1 MSPGGL
7 EPRLTVEDIELH
19 LEDDNTYVN
28 RVLASSPICQ
38 RTTLAV
44 TLGQASPTTF
54 TAVTSPVTATATVIS
69 DVDRV
74 SSTSVPA
81 LTQRNTSYMEAI
93 NSEKDEE
100 EEVGYVSTPSEDVF
114 VEDSDTETT
123 DTDSDAEIVISY
135 SHSPTRVPHSP
146 LVRQKPLEKLHGT
159 QIRHKYDNSMQEG
172 AEGDVNAVEALLDER
187 ASSSLEAES
196 QPSRI
201 ASNVVETGTTTA
213 EMGEQVGSLGS
224 PDTRVSLP
232 DRVTDGVEAS
242 NDPATLSRL
251 ASVELKQKHVE
262 GSTIEAE
269 SGRSSEESNE
279 VVSLEGPSP
288 LRRQGSVK
296 KLIANFEVQ
305 VQASAETSTSRQRK
319 ASNAGIQKSAES
331 LSDVSSSAQQKQ
343 LGSAPLQSENLKS
356 DNKWSEPL
364 AEIGQSEGPKI
375 RQALQPVRQFVS
387 VKVSAAQGRKQQK
400 RKSSERSGVDVS
412 ECTTDIQV
420 SQDEGSAGADAVL
433 SSPKKVK
440 LSLAEVGHSSPP
452 NSLQLEESLNLVSST
467 CGRAG
472 VLCVCSVT
480 VHCTPHNFSA
490 CNATECRL
498 VLRFFVLGG
507 STTLTDCILCY
518 TFHCRVTVKE
528 LLNSVP
534 GQPSP
539 VS

>member
-1 MSPGGL
+1 MATVSPGGL
-7 EPRLTVEDIELH
+7 EPRLTIEDIELH
-19 LEDDNTYVN
+19 LEDNNTYAN

-38 RTTLAV
+38 RSTLAV

-74 SSTSVPA
+74 SASTSVPA
-81 LTQRNTSYMEAI
+81 LTQRNTSYMEAV

-100 EEVGYVSTPSEDVF
+100 EEGGYVSPPSEDVF

-123 DTDSDAEIVISY
+123 DTDSDTEIVISY

-159 QIRHKYDNSMQEG
+159 HVRHKYDSSKSSMQEG
-172 AEGDVNAVEALLDER
+172 AEGGVNAVEALLDER
-187 ASSSLEAES
+187 ASSSLKAES
-196 QPSRI
+196 QPSRT
-201 ASNVVETGTTTA
+201 ASNVVQTGTTTA

-232 DRVTDGVEAS
+232 DHVTDDVEAS

-251 ASVELKQKHVE
+251 APVELEQKHVE

-420 SQDEGSAGADAVL
+420 SQDEGSAGANAVL

-452 NSLQLEESLNLVSST
+452 KSLQLEESLNLVSST

-472 VLCVCSVT
+472 ALCVCSVT
-480 VHCTPHNFSA
+480 VHCTPHDFSA

-498 VLRFFVLGG
+498 VL
-507 STTLTDCILCY
+507 
-518 TFHCRVTVKE
+518 
-528 LLNSVP
+528 
-534 GQPSP
+534 
-539 VS
+539 